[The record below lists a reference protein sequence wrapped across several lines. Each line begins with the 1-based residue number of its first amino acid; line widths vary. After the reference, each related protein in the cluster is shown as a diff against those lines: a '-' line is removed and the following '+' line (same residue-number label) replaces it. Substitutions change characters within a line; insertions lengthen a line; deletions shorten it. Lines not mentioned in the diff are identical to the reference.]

1 MAEIFISVG
10 KRCLHLRSDVHR
22 AATFIKAYAPAHHA
36 SCGYIV
42 PEDKLQPQGYGQL
55 PQDVIGAPARLAR
68 Y

>member
-1 MAEIFISVG
+1 
-10 KRCLHLRSDVHR
+10 
-22 AATFIKAYAPAHHA
+22 
-36 SCGYIV
+36 V